1 MVHHQYLV
9 GRDAEL
15 SGAETQ
21 RLGHILMHSNLN
33 PSFSLL
39 SLRSLYE
46 ATLMVFLPLPSS
58 QLLWI
63 LQQIQILIVLK
74 VLNIV
79 TEFVTG
85 MFICV
90 ACFVCVC
97 IYILFNILSII
108 MYLKLN
114 FAYTYETMQLPEF
127 RKDTIDIVS

>member
-15 SGAETQ
+15 SGAETWP
-21 RLGHILMHSNLN
+21 LGHILMHSNLN

-90 ACFVCVC
+90 ACFMCVCVY
-97 IYILFNILSII
+97 IY
-108 MYLKLN
+108 YLI
-114 FAYTYETMQLPEF
+114 Y
-127 RKDTIDIVS
+127 

>member
-21 RLGHILMHSNLN
+21 PLGHILMHSNLN

-46 ATLMVFLPLPSS
+46 ETLMVFLLLPSS

-63 LQQIQILIVLK
+63 LQQIQILKVLK

-90 ACFVCVC
+90 ACFVC
-97 IYILFNILSII
+97 IYIYI
-108 MYLKLN
+108 
-114 FAYTYETMQLPEF
+114 YT
-127 RKDTIDIVS
+127 I